1 MAECCKTMLFLD
13 NKLEKLSAVSD
24 VGIVDI

>member
-1 MAECCKTMLFLD
+1 MSQFQD